1 MRNIKVSKR
10 LIKIKNVNVEEKAPK
25 ISKTDLLFRIVFEV
39 ELDNGFELKDMREK
53 HIQDFHK
60 FLSDTVYKG
69 LTISQVDKLFLRKQ
83 GLSNAPSIMSMVKNF
98 YIMEKQQRHLEY
110 SVTIILMGILL
121 FVG

>member
-1 MRNIKVSKR
+1 MSKR

>member
-39 ELDNGFELKDMREK
+39 KLDNGFELKDMREK